1 MENCRKLMPMEW
13 VLQRKIIAIV
23 RGQEPEHIL
32 RLAQAL
38 EAGGIDLVE
47 VTFNQKRPETW
58 RDTAEAIKTIA
69 VRLEGKVLAGAGT
82 VLTEEQ
88 LRMAA
93 DSGAR
98 YIITPN
104 TDGGLIGRVKEM
116 GLLSFPGAMTPS
128 EILEA
133 YRAGADAVKVFPA
146 GNLGPTY
153 INAVRGPLSQI
164 PLMAVGGVDLGNA
177 AAFLA
182 AGCVGLGVGGSLVRK
197 DWIVQGEWD
206 RITETAREYRKAVE
220 EA

>member
-1 MENCRKLMPMEW
+1 MNRELMSMEW
-13 VLQRKIIAIV
+13 VLRRKIIAIV
-23 RGQEPEHIL
+23 RGQEPEHIFK
-32 RLAQAL
+32 LAQAL

-47 VTFNQKRPETW
+47 VTFNQGRPETW
-58 RDTAEAIKTIA
+58 RDTAAAIKTIA

-93 DSGAR
+93 DAGAR

-104 TDGGLIGRVKEM
+104 TDGELIGKVKRM

-133 YRAGADAVKVFPA
+133 YRAGADAVKVFPV
-146 GNLGPTY
+146 GNLGSAY
-153 INAVRGPLSQI
+153 IKAVRGPLNHI

-182 AGCVGLGVGGSLVRK
+182 AGCVGLGVGGSLVRR
-197 DWIVQGEWD
+197 DWIVTGQWD

>member
-13 VLQRKIIAIV
+13 VIQRKIIAIV

-47 VTFNQKRPETW
+47 VTFNQQRPETW

-104 TDGGLIGRVKEM
+104 TDGELIGRVKEM
-116 GLLSFPGAMTPS
+116 GLLSFPGAMTSS

-146 GNLGPTY
+146 GNLGPAY

-197 DWIVQGEWD
+197 DWIAKGEWD

>member
-1 MENCRKLMPMEW
+1 MENSGKRTPMEW

-32 RLAQAL
+32 KLAQAL

-47 VTFNQKRPETW
+47 VTFNQCRPETW
-58 RDTAEAIKTIA
+58 GDTAAAIKTIA

-93 DSGAR
+93 DAGAR

-104 TDGGLIGRVKEM
+104 TDRELIGKVKQM

-146 GNLGPTY
+146 GNLGPVY
-153 INAVRGPLSQI
+153 IKAVRGPLNQI
-164 PLMAVGGVDLGNA
+164 PLMAVGGVDLDNA

-182 AGCVGLGVGGSLVRK
+182 AGCAGLGVGGSLVRK
-197 DWIVQGEWD
+197 DWIDAGQWD